1 MIAQFNQELFNKMP
15 VVGILRNIPL
25 KIIKEIIPVYL
36 KAGFTTIEVTM
47 NSENVVEIIQYL
59 STNFKNLNVGA
70 GTVCTINDLH
80 LAIDAGASYI
90 VTPIIDEEVINHCVE
105 NKIPIFPG
113 AYTPTEIYIA
123 NKLGATAVKVFPA
136 TQLGPTYI
144 KDVLAPLNTL
154 KLLPTGGVSLENI
167 DLFFKAGAKGV
178 GMGSSLFHK
187 EYIATKNYEML
198 FQHFKSI
205 ATKVSNL

>member
-1 MIAQFNQELFNKMP
+1 M
-15 VVGILRNIPL
+15 
-25 KIIKEIIPVYL
+25 
-36 KAGFTTIEVTM
+36 
-47 NSENVVEIIQYL
+47 
-59 STNFKNLNVGA
+59 
-70 GTVCTINDLH
+70 
-80 LAIDAGASYI
+80 
-90 VTPIIDEEVINHCVE
+90 
-105 NKIPIFPG
+105 
-113 AYTPTEIYIA
+113 
-123 NKLGATAVKVFPA
+123 
-136 TQLGPTYI
+136 
-144 KDVLAPLNTL
+144 LAPLNTL